1 MTGSDNNGPVN
12 IGNPNEFTMLE
23 LAELVIAL
31 TGSRSI
37 LTFEDSPGDD
47 PKQRKPDISR
57 AQSWFGWKP
66 TIELEQGLTMT
77 IQEFKSRL

>member
-1 MTGSDNNGPVN
+1 LTGSDNKGPVN

-23 LAELVIAL
+23 LAELIISL
-31 TGSRSI
+31 TGSRST
-37 LTFEDSPGDD
+37 LSFEDLPGDD

-57 AQSWFGWKP
+57 AQSWLGWNP

-77 IQEFKSRL
+77 IQEFKLRI